1 MILEPVL
8 AVLVGLF
15 FAAAIYLMLS
25 KFTIRIV
32 LGIAILGNAVNLLLF
47 TAGRLT
53 REVPP
58 IIAGSGDTLPA
69 GAANPLPQALILTA
83 IVISFS
89 FLAFMLVL
97 AYRAS
102 QDLKTDSA
110 DDMRAAEPHER
121 PLPPLRY

>member
-1 MILEPVL
+1 ME
-8 AVLVGLF
+8 AVFSILVGIF
-15 FAAAIYLMLS
+15 FSVAIYLMLS
-25 KFTIRIV
+25 RHSIRML

-58 IIAGSGDTLPA
+58 IIPAGMDTLPA

-89 FLAFMLVL
+89 FFCFLLVL
-97 AYRAS
+97 TWRAF
-102 QDLKTDSA
+102 QELQTD
-110 DDMRAAEPHER
+110 DTDEMRTAEPAGE
-121 PLPPLRY
+121 PMPPLGY